1 MSLLTEFKKFA
12 MRGNVF
18 DLAVG
23 VVLGAAFGKVV
34 ASLVEDVLM
43 PPIGVLLGGVDFS
56 NFFIDLSGR
65 GFATLKDAAAAG
77 APTLRYGL
85 FVNSVIGFVI
95 VAFAVFLLVKQ
106 VNRFLPRPAEAPPA
120 TRACPLCL
128 SDIPLAA
135 RRCAHCC
142 AELPAAA

>member
-1 MSLLTEFKKFA
+1 MSMIGEFKKFA

-23 VVLGAAFGKVV
+23 VVMGAAFGKVV
-34 ASLVEDVLM
+34 NSLVEDVLM
-43 PPIGVLLGGVDFS
+43 PPIGRLLGGVDFS
-56 NFFIDLSGR
+56 NLFIDLSGA
-65 GFATLKDAAAAG
+65 GYATLKDAVAAG

-85 FVNSVIGFVI
+85 FVNAVLSFFV

-106 VNRFLPRPAEAPPA
+106 MNRFLPPAAEPGPTRP
-120 TRACPLCL
+120 CPLCL
-128 SDIPLAA
+128 SVIPLAA

-142 AELPAAA
+142 SEVAAAA